1 MCRSIVKPHRPGAYA
16 QPFFTV
22 YSSPPDLY
30 TAYGFSRRLPLKIA
44 LISDTHD
51 DLERL
56 AQALA
61 IFAQTSAQAL
71 IHAGD
76 IASPVTAQKLSTFD
90 GPIHAV
96 FGNVDNNRQ
105 ALGRILK
112 SIAPAP
118 VTFEL
123 DGWSFVLAHDRTYIP
138 DELLGQADVAVVG
151 HTHQA
156 EHSHDNHTLIINP
169 GTCRGGSGEPPTVA
183 LLDSQ
188 NLSVEIITLP

>member
-1 MCRSIVKPHRPGAYA
+1 M
-16 QPFFTV
+16 
-22 YSSPPDLY
+22 
-30 TAYGFSRRLPLKIA
+30 KIA
-44 LISDTHD
+44 LISDTHNH
-51 DLERL
+51 LERL
-56 AQALA
+56 AQALD
-61 IFAQTSAQAL
+61 IFAQTSAEAL

-76 IASPVTAQKLSTFD
+76 ITSPVTAQKLSSFD

-96 FGNVDNNRQ
+96 FGNVDNDRQ

-118 VTFEL
+118 VTFEI
-123 DGWSFVLAHDRTYIP
+123 DGRSFVLAHDRTRIP
-138 DELLGQADVAVVG
+138 DELLSQADVAVVG

-156 EHSHDNHTLIINP
+156 GHTHENHTLIINP

-188 NLSVEIITLP
+188 NLSVELITLP